1 MPFFFKINLGRAGQN
16 ILGGVLGWQICNPGY
31 PGNLLKI
38 SSRCPGFRLPILA
51 AVGNLSE
58 RADEFVVRANLPG
71 MKQEDI
77 ELTVDENS
85 LTLRGE
91 SREEETGEDEHFYR
105 RERRSGSFVRHIT
118 LHSKIRPEEVKAT
131 FRDGVLEVRLPK
143 AERTVS
149 RGRRVEIQ

>member
-1 MPFFFKINLGRAGQN
+1 MADLQPWLPWEPFEDFFPVSRFFGRPF
-16 ILGGVLGWQICNPGY
+16 WQP
-31 PGNLLKI
+31 
-38 SSRCPGFRLPILA
+38 S
-51 AVGNLSE
+51 VDLSE